1 MLLNLLKSGSLWSF
15 DIDCLSL
22 YYFCFFDGVVICV
35 NVFLFSF
42 EILIKNCILFF
53 FFVEK
58 NDLFLFLVMV
68 FIYGELY
75 DIGIGNVYEGSVLV
89 SYGKVIVIIVNYCF
103 GVLG

>member
-1 MLLNLLKSGSLWSF
+1 M
-15 DIDCLSL
+15 
-22 YYFCFFDGVVICV
+22 

-42 EILIKNCILFF
+42 EILIINCILFF